1 MALITANI
9 RREGDVTIVD
19 LTGRLTLGEEVAFG
33 PGSGTLLGA
42 VVRKLVEQGQKKIV
56 LNLAGVTYVDSSGLG
71 QLVSAYTTAH
81 KSGGE
86 VKLLNPTAPVRELL
100 ENTRLHT
107 IMDVKDEEAAAIKAL
122 SASATGGN

>member
-9 RREGDVTIVD
+9 RQQGDVTIVD
-19 LTGRLTLGEEVAFG
+19 LSGRLTLGEEVAFG
-33 PGSGTLLGA
+33 PGSGTVLGE
-42 VVRKLVEQGQKKIV
+42 VVRKLVEKGQKKIV

-86 VKLLNPTAPVRELL
+86 VKLLNPTPPVRELL

-107 IMDVKDEEAAAIKAL
+107 ILEIKDAEAAAIKAL
-122 SASATGGN
+122 SASAKAGS